1 MELGQGEIC
10 PSTFECEGET
20 PIIYRQFAR
29 DPDAVRRSPRHIKQ
43 PLTTYKQ
50 IPSDLSRVTPW
61 NSHIS
66 VVR

>member
-1 MELGQGEIC
+1 MKHSL
-10 PSTFECEGET
+10 F
-20 PIIYRQFAR
+20 IYRQFAR